1 MIAALF
7 DADGT
12 LYSAQYGRGLMTYA
26 RTHGHTQRA
35 RLYFLSLT
43 TVFLFAKLK
52 IVDGEA
58 VDRAKI
64 AGLARMMRGWDET
77 QSLPAFTWV
86 TDEYLLATRRAD
98 VIRRLQQ
105 HQAQGHLVVIASGT
119 FVPSLQLLGQ
129 RLGVRH
135 LIGTQIESQ
144 RGRFTGRII
153 PPIIKGADKAAGIS
167 KYVSENKLDIDWAAS
182 FAYGDSYSD
191 RAFLELTGHP
201 VAVHPDPGLRLLA
214 SDKGWEI
221 LESA

>member
-26 RTHGHTQRA
+26 RTHGHARRA
-35 RLYFLSLT
+35 RLYFLSLAS
-43 TVFLFAKLK
+43 VFLLARLK

-64 AGLARMMRGWDET
+64 TGLARMMRGWDES

-86 TDEYLLATRRAD
+86 TDEYLLATRREH
-98 VIRRLQQ
+98 VIQRLQQ
-105 HQAQGHLVVIASGT
+105 HQAQRHRPVIASGT
-119 FVPSLQLLGQ
+119 FMPSLQLLGQ
-129 RLGVRH
+129 RLGVH
-135 LIGTQIESQ
+135 DLIGTQIETQ
-144 RGRFTGRII
+144 QGRFTGRIL
-153 PPIIKGADKAAGIS
+153 PPIIKGEDKAAGVS
-167 KYVSENKLDIDWAAS
+167 HYVSDHALDIDWASS

-191 RAFLELTGHP
+191 RAFMELAGHP

-214 SDKGWEI
+214 QARRWEV
-221 LESA
+221 LEQ